1 MSKLFFQVIGEVIEL
16 PFALIGH
23 VKLEP
28 VTKGWVTRLKGHTD
42 FEGEQGMTQAAI
54 IAIKTS
60 GYIAGYKDEEI
71 ELWDVVEIWE
81 NETMA
86 RVAGIANDQ
95 STAYQIETGKL
106 IWL

>member
-1 MSKLFFQVIGEVIEL
+1 MKKFFQVVGEIIEL
-16 PFALIGH
+16 PGMVIGRIN
-23 VKLEP
+23 LDP
-28 VTKGWVTRLKGHTD
+28 VTEGWVTRLKNHTD
-42 FEGEQGMTQAAI
+42 FEGEEGMAKAATL
-54 IAIKTS
+54 ALKTT
-60 GYIAGYKDEEI
+60 GFIAGYKDGDI

-86 RVAGIANDQ
+86 RVAGVANDQ

>member
-1 MSKLFFQVIGEVIEL
+1 MSKVFFQVVGAVIEL
-16 PFALIGH
+16 PGALIGTAH
-23 VKLEP
+23 LEP
-28 VTKGWVTRLKGHTD
+28 VTKGWVTRLKDHTD
-42 FEGEQGMTQAAI
+42 FEGERGMVKAAT
-54 IAIKTS
+54 IAMQTT
-60 GYIAGYKDEEI
+60 GFIAGYKDGDI

-95 STAYQIETGKL
+95 STAYQIETAKL

>member
-1 MSKLFFQVIGEVIEL
+1 MDKIFFQVIGRVLEL
-16 PFALIGH
+16 PGVQIGH

-42 FEGEQGMTQAAI
+42 FEGEEGMTKAAI
-54 IAIKTS
+54 IALQTS
-60 GYIAGYKDEEI
+60 GYISGYRDEEI

-81 NETMA
+81 SETMA
-86 RVAGIANDQ
+86 RVAGVANDQ